1 MSVVHIH
8 MTSKDRNDNIK
19 MSVSYSHWYREI
31 KVTVYVIYQKKK
43 NKATI
48 ILHIKYLFD
57 GSEIVNCH
65 F

>member
-1 MSVVHIH
+1 

-31 KVTVYVIYQKKK
+31 RVTV
-43 NKATI
+43 

>member
-31 KVTVYVIYQKKK
+31 KVTAYDIYQQKEKKSK
-43 NKATI
+43 
-48 ILHIKYLFD
+48 
-57 GSEIVNCH
+57 SQ
-65 F
+65 

>member
-1 MSVVHIH
+1 

-43 NKATI
+43 KNKATI